1 MAHTL
6 PTLYATGAPTNFSSD
21 WDANTNTWAD
31 INEPIASPDG
41 VEMGDDANNP
51 GDHFLYV
58 TLTDMPSDFPV
69 SAPTSTG
76 AMATLN
82 FNIRYRVTGAQTNWR
97 GLALQVLTDEG
108 TPTALTNEYVLFGA
122 TSSSDRITNTTATN
136 SGQLSFTGVSLFSGK
151 TAWDNAV
158 LRLRLIIDKQMG
170 GDTNGIRVDTF
181 ELNGTYHVG
190 YTRTA
195 SLAGTATI
203 AATGQKSA
211 ATHQRSASVS
221 GTATVAATP
230 LYIAFRTASVDGT
243 STVTVAG
250 TRIAFRTAS
259 VDGTATIAAAGERV
273 AYGVGSVDGT
283 STVSAAGVRIASRT
297 ASIDGTATIVA
308 TGLYVGLRTAS
319 VDGTSTVGATGIRI
333 AFRTASVD
341 GTSTVGAT
349 GTRIAF
355 RTASVDGTSTVS
367 AAGVRIASRTASVA
381 GTATVDAIGQKV
393 GGAKQRSASLGGTAT
408 IAAAGFKVVARTA
421 SAAGVATITSAG
433 LLVAQRTTSV
443 AGTATITS
451 TGVWIGVRSGSVFG
465 TGTIAVL
472 GGKPTTLRPD
482 ADGTGWSNWTGAWT
496 EIDDDPDSPTAD
508 FVRNTGGLDGTGW
521 YRLSDSAADYDTGL
535 EARVKVRAA
544 GLDATSGVTLSAR
557 LYLSDQ
563 STPIT
568 DSVLVGTYNDTSE
581 STVEVVMP
589 WTSGTP
595 PTKTQI
601 DDAYLRLDVNVP

>member
-1 MAHTL
+1 MAGHTL
-6 PTLYATGAPTNFSSD
+6 PTLYATGNPTNFTSD
-21 WDANTNTWAD
+21 WDANANTWD
-31 INEPIASPDG
+31 NINEPIGSPDG
-41 VEMGDDANNP
+41 VEMGDDGNVP

-69 SAPTSTG
+69 LAPSSTG
-76 AMATLN
+76 AMDTLN

-97 GLALQVLTDEG
+97 GLALQIWTDEV

-136 SGQLSFTGVSLFSGK
+136 SGQLSFTGISLFSGK
-151 TAWDNAV
+151 TTWDNAV
-158 LRLRLIIDKQMG
+158 LRLRLIVNKQMG

-181 ELNGTYHVG
+181 ELNGTYYVG

-203 AATGQKSA
+203 AATGQK
-211 ATHQRSASVS
+211 
-221 GTATVAATP
+221 
-230 LYIAFRTASVDGT
+230 VD
-243 STVTVAG
+243 
-250 TRIAFRTAS
+250 
-259 VDGTATIAAAGERV
+259 
-273 AYGVGSVDGT
+273 
-283 STVSAAGVRIASRT
+283 
-297 ASIDGTATIVA
+297 
-308 TGLYVGLRTAS
+308 
-319 VDGTSTVGATGIRI
+319 
-333 AFRTASVD
+333 
-341 GTSTVGAT
+341 
-349 GTRIAF
+349 
-355 RTASVDGTSTVS
+355 
-367 AAGVRIASRTASVA
+367 
-381 GTATVDAIGQKV
+381 
-393 GGAKQRSASLGGTAT
+393 GAKQRSASLGGTAT

-451 TGVWIGVRSGSVFG
+451 TGVLIGVRSGSVSG
-465 TGTIAVL
+465 AGTISVL

-563 STPIT
+563 ATPIT
-568 DSVLVGTYNDTSE
+568 DSVLVGTYSDTSE